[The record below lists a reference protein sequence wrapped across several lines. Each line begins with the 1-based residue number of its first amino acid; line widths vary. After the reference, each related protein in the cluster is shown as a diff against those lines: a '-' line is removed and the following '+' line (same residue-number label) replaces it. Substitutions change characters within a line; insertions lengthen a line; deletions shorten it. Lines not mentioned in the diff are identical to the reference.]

1 MKISA
6 TPLLFFLLLT
16 LLSACDQQ
24 KDAIMRQE
32 QELTSGWRFSKDT
45 DDEKIAEAGYDDS
58 AFQEVTL
65 PHTAHIEP
73 LVVNNQWQGLCW
85 YRKNLA
91 FSQLQRSQKHF
102 LYFEGA
108 MQQAS
113 VYFNGTLV
121 SEHAGGYLPFI
132 VDITDLINFEKT
144 NLLAVKLVNTND
156 TLIPPGKPLQTL
168 DFNMYGGIYRPVRLI
183 STPQVYLTNPMQTTN
198 KEGAGGVFVRFD
210 SLSPQ
215 LCQMTISAHVANE
228 HSDARTLEIEQTLRD
243 ATGHVVA
250 AALSDPTVL
259 PANQFFDSQV
269 KLTVDSPELWSPE
282 HPYLY
287 HLVTKVYDAGQ
298 LTDSLTT
305 NVGIRELQLTA
316 EGFYLNGEK
325 TFLRGTNRHQEYPY
339 LGYALSDEA
348 HWRDAVKIKEAGFDM
363 VRLSHYPHSES
374 FMDACDAL
382 GLITMN
388 CIPGWQYNGNE
399 IFKENV
405 LANTRDLIRRDR
417 NHPSV
422 FFWELSLNES
432 GMEPE
437 FMDRILAEKEKEFGD
452 QQAITCAWIDYPGY
466 DLFIPARQHGTPPDY
481 WNNYKSG
488 MRPVFIAEYGDWEYY
503 AQNAGFNQTAFSDLK
518 EDERTSRQ
526 FRGSGEK
533 RLLQQAL
540 NFQEAANSNRKGKTT
555 IGHANWLMFDYNRGY
570 SNDIESSGIADI
582 YRIPKFTSY
591 FYQSQR
597 DAGAGCQPP
606 ALCVPMVFIA
616 SYWSPESSTDVRVF
630 SNCDQVELRLNGK
643 TIALQ
648 YPDRDENSTHL
659 KHPPFTFH
667 LNAFEPGQ
675 LTAFGYID
683 GEKVA
688 GHWVRTPETP
698 QQLKLSIDEA
708 GIPLAPNDMVFV
720 RASIIDKN
728 GTVCPVNDV
737 MVNFYLDGPGELIGD
752 NPIRSEAGVASLLL
766 KTNLISGE
774 LTITAQAKELT
785 SDTIA
790 IQF

>member
-6 TPLLFFLLLT
+6 TLLPIFLLLT

-91 FSQLQRSQKHF
+91 FSQQQRSQKHF

-113 VYFNGTLV
+113 VYFNETLV

-156 TLIPPGKPLQTL
+156 SLIPPGKPLQTL

-198 KEGAGGVFVRFD
+198 KEGAGGVSVRFD

-215 LCQMTISAHVANE
+215 LCQMTVSAHVANE
-228 HSDARTLEIEQTLRD
+228 HSEARTLEIEQTLRD
-243 ATGHVVA
+243 AKGHVVA

-269 KLTVDSPELWSPE
+269 KLTIDSPELWSPE

-481 WNNYKSG
+481 WNDYKSG

-582 YRIPKFTSY
+582 YRIPKFASY

-597 DAGAGCQPP
+597 DAWVGCQPL
-606 ALCVPMVFIA
+606 ALCGPMVFIA

-648 YPDRDENSTHL
+648 YPDRDDNSTHL

-675 LTAFGYID
+675 LTAFGLID

-720 RASIIDKN
+720 RASLIDKN

-752 NPIRSEAGVASLLL
+752 NPIRSEAGIASLLL
-766 KTNLISGE
+766 KTNLISGK